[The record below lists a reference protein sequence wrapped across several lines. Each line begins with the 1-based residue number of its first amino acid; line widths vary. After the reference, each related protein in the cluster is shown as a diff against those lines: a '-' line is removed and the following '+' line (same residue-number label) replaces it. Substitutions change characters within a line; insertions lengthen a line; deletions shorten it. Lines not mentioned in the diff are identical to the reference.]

1 MTVNVTKPALN
12 IREKLAELDKPSGI
26 AGEALLRADSVQ
38 EQRDL
43 IGAGRKNLIING
55 GMRVSQRGDYTTATA
70 VANGTYYLD
79 RWKIARSTVTGTLT
93 HSTEVVSGVTSES
106 LLLTATGTGSSHLIA
121 HQPIEFPT
129 AYRGR
134 ELTISA
140 KIKSN
145 SANTRISVWGG
156 SGGTLGN
163 STAHT
168 GSGGVETLTATFTVP
183 STTTIISGYIGL
195 ISTGTSNVSVTSGD
209 YAEISNVQLE
219 LGSVATDFEHR
230 SYGEELALCQRYC
243 YVIQNGSSY
252 ATLGNGAMVNATTVI
267 APIYLPTAM
276 RVSPTVVKVLDSSS
290 LWLQVEVANSGQGS
304 NSTPSVFS
312 SNGNV
317 VRLYMSSSITGRTG
331 GEAAVCKV
339 RPNAKLILDAEL

>member
-26 AGEALLRADSVQ
+26 AGEAMLRADSVQ
-38 EQRDL
+38 EQRNL

-79 RWKIARSTVTGTLT
+79 RWNIARSTVTGTLT

-106 LLLTATGTGSSHLIA
+106 LLLTATGTGSSHLAA

-230 SYGEELALCQRYC
+230 SYGEELALCQRYFWRWDHDSG
-243 YVIQNGSSY
+243 ISNGVY
-252 ATLGNGAMVNATTVI
+252 ASAPYDTGNHRNTVTFPVTLRT
-267 APIYLPTAM
+267 
-276 RVSPTVVKVLDSSS
+276 SPTVTFL
-290 LWLQVEVANSGQGS
+290 NGTGS
-304 NSTPSVFS
+304 CSVDYRSPSNIGFYGTS
-312 SNGNV
+312 PFRWDDTTAG
-317 VRLYMSSSITGRTG
+317 YI
-331 GEAAVCKV
+331 AA
-339 RPNAKLILDAEL
+339 DAEL